1 MTKTVNIHGTFV
13 IPRRKKL
20 YVVIMTP
27 TGKTTAIIRNRKGMK
42 LLGSQKKKHS
52 KYVMKPNFEDG
63 YRFSK
68 ELFAVEMG

>member
-1 MTKTVNIHGTFV
+1 
-13 IPRRKKL
+13 
-20 YVVIMTP
+20 MTP

-52 KYVMKPNFEDG
+52 NYVMKPNFEDG